1 MKKMPKLLS
10 GAMALALVACM
21 GTTAFAAEG
30 STDYN
35 ELNENKESEHIVT
48 VNATVKELGTVYS
61 VNVAWTDLDFTYNET
76 TPASWNDEQHETVA
90 SVGTWT
96 NSGNGSVTVTNDS
109 NAAVYAKITY
119 AADANYQTAVADKGV
134 TVAAS
139 AVDTATELKAGD
151 KDNIT
156 PQLTGDHQN
165 QIQATVTVT
174 GAPTADLSNVTAG
187 TFTAV
192 VGTSAT
198 LD

>member
-35 ELNENKESEHIVT
+35 ELNENKQSQHIVT
-48 VNATVKELGTVYS
+48 VNATVGELGTVYS
-61 VNVAWTDLDFTYNET
+61 VNVAWTNLDFTWAES
-76 TPASWNDEQHETVA
+76 TPASWNDEQHEAVEA
-90 SVGTWT
+90 QGTW
-96 NSGNGSVTVTNDS
+96 SADGKGSVTVTNDS
-109 NAAVYAKITY
+109 NADVYAKITY
-119 AADANYQTAVADKGV
+119 AEDGDYTTNLKDKGV
-134 TVAAS
+134 TVETV
-139 AVDTATELKAGD
+139 AVDTATKLNAGD
-151 KDNIT
+151 SENIT

-165 QIQATVTVT
+165 QIQAIVTVS
-174 GAPTADLSNVTAG
+174 GVPTADISNATAG

-192 VGTSAT
+192 VGTTES